1 MFRRSV
7 RPVGMRASRR
17 AGGGLS
23 SVNVGSSTPKI
34 VRSGEK
40 RRRVDVVV
48 ELEVGRRQHA
58 PPMEASSPNIEIP

>member
-1 MFRRSV
+1 
-7 RPVGMRASRR
+7 MRASRR

-23 SVNVGSSTPKI
+23 SVDVGNSTPKI

-48 ELEVGRRQHA
+48 ELEAGRRQHA
-58 PPMEASSPNIEIP
+58 PPMEAPSPNIEIP